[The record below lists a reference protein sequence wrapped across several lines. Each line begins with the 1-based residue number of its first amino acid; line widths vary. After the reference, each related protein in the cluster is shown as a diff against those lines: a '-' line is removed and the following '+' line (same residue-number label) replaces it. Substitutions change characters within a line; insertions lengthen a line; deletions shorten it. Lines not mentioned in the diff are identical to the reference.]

1 MYTVFCNLFTF
12 WEYASSYFSLVSI
25 FLPCFYPIFD
35 PPYARVVWYM
45 MEVSRAGRD
54 VVNQFHQHQRPPV
67 EALSLTFLRFAS
79 IIIRVGISIR
89 VSSFRAS
96 ISNSIKGL
104 QICARASSHPG
115 STSALVS
122 ASEASGRALALT
134 FASMSIKASLHPG
147 PVSVSEAS
155 SLPAKTL
162 LMLWLSYLGIV
173 QERVE
178 IMSENSWSFTHR
190 SNGLLWLSTWDA
202 NF

>member
-1 MYTVFCNLFTF
+1 
-12 WEYASSYFSLVSI
+12 
-25 FLPCFYPIFD
+25 
-35 PPYARVVWYM
+35 

-89 VSSFRAS
+89 VSSLRAS
-96 ISNSIKGL
+96 ISNSITGL

-122 ASEASGRALALT
+122 ASEVSGGDLLPYLR

-147 PVSVSEAS
+147 PASVSEAS
-155 SLPAKTL
+155 SLSAKTL
-162 LMLWLSYLGIV
+162 LALWLSYLGIV

-178 IMSENSWSFTHR
+178 IKSENSWSFTHR
-190 SNGLLWLSTWDA
+190 SNELLWLSTWDA
-202 NF
+202 NFWYWPFHL